1 MKHSWQIQTSK
12 CAKQVNSVGQ
22 SSRIQSKQVVYLVSI
37 KPLLQ
42 PELAL
47 PAEEE
52 DELDHDDEE
61 ADGPGPGSGPGPPS
75 TPLKLNLPPTSCL
88 CRLTPQASLPL
99 NGYEIAISIHKR
111 NLSLNGE
118 CVFQSNLEH
127 LLCSGGAMAYGC
139 RGEENI
145 WWCGCRGRVDDGE
158 AARASRGGRRQLST
172 TGLGGS
178 RSSCTTG
185 SYLPPPKLSIKSDKC
200 EENGSRKDKG
210 LLYWK

>member
-1 MKHSWQIQTSK
+1 MKLRWQIQTSK

-22 SSRIQSKQVVYLVSI
+22 SRRIQWKQVVYLVSI

-61 ADGPGPGSGPGPPS
+61 ADNPGPGLPS

-88 CRLTPQASLPL
+88 CRLTSQASLPL
-99 NGYEIAISIHKR
+99 NGYEIAISIHKTI
-111 NLSLNGE
+111 LSLNGE

-127 LLCSGGAMAYGC
+127 LLCSGDAMAYGC
-139 RGEENI
+139 KGEENI
-145 WWCGCRGRVDDGE
+145 WWYVWVQRT
-158 AARASRGGRRQLST
+158 GGRWWGCSCQPWWAPAAFHNRSGWKQKQLYNWQLPAST
-172 TGLGGS
+172 
-178 RSSCTTG
+178 
-185 SYLPPPKLSIKSDKC
+185 KVINK
-200 EENGSRKDKG
+200 EWQVWRKRI
-210 LLYWK
+210 